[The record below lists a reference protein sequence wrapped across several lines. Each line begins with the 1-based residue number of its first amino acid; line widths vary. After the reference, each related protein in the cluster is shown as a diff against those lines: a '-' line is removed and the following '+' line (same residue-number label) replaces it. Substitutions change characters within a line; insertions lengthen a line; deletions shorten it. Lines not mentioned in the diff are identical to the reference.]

1 MSFGVA
7 SRSGRMPALAQGF
20 NLEACADADDLIL
33 GVSFATK
40 NQVLLDTVQIAQPG
54 VASASKVDHGTVV
67 KTYPITQK
75 RPCNAPDLGDRK

>member
-1 MSFGVA
+1 VTMSFGVA

-40 NQVLLDTVQIAQPG
+40 NQVLAL
-54 VASASKVDHGTVV
+54 HE
-67 KTYPITQK
+67 
-75 RPCNAPDLGDRK
+75 